1 MIVTL
6 WHPVFASTSIKVPE
20 ADVAKWL
27 SMGWRTTP
35 ADGSPPDDPGTGTP
49 TPGVMSIAG
58 LSGTISSAQLAAA
71 ALAGL
76 PGGTGL
82 LSRTP
87 GGTLMMV
94 TPEDVDLVALVDA
107 TAG

>member
-27 SMGWRTTP
+27 SMGWRATP
-35 ADGSPPDDPGTGTP
+35 ADGSPPDPGTGTP

-58 LSGTISSAQLAAA
+58 LSGIISSAQLAAA

-87 GGTLMMV
+87 GGTLTMV

-107 TAG
+107 NAG

>member
-27 SMGWRTTP
+27 SMGWRATP
-35 ADGSPPDDPGTGTP
+35 ADGSPPDPGTGTP

-58 LSGTISSAQLAAA
+58 LSGVISSAQLAAV

-82 LSRTP
+82 LSRLP
-87 GGTLMMV
+87 DGTLTMV

-107 TAG
+107 NAG

>member
-27 SMGWRTTP
+27 SMGWRTIP
-35 ADGSPPDDPGTGTP
+35 ADGSPPDPGTGTP
-49 TPGVMSIAG
+49 APGVMSIAG

-87 GGTLMMV
+87 DGTLTMV

-107 TAG
+107 NAG

>member
-35 ADGSPPDDPGTGTP
+35 ADGSPPDPGTGTP

-58 LSGTISSAQLAAA
+58 LSGIISSEQLAAA

-87 GGTLMMV
+87 GGTLTMV

-107 TAG
+107 NAG